1 MEPTSVHLL
10 MSTLD
15 FVLRRVIQGSQE
27 ALMALE
33 YDEKRGTRVRTLE
46 VVEAE
51 LSATKEALQRET
63 ERADL
68 ADAKYAAIEA
78 MVDKV
83 WRGMKERSLTLG
95 D

>member
-1 MEPTSVHLL
+1 
-10 MSTLD
+10 
-15 FVLRRVIQGSQE
+15 
-27 ALMALE
+27 MALE